1 MTISG
6 QDARDSKA
14 KLGDRIGARWRWLIV
29 AVLLLFVINNLVGLV
44 VGSLGLIAFA
54 NRIAGR
60 VLSARRVVQQVQQIM
75 SDPDD
80 RGEDV

>member
-14 KLGDRIGARWRWLIV
+14 KLGDRIGARWRWLIA
-29 AVLLLFVINNLVGLV
+29 AVLLLFVINNLVGLL

-80 RGEDV
+80 PGEDV

>member
-80 RGEDV
+80 PGEEV

>member
-6 QDARDSKA
+6 QDSRDWEE
-14 KLGDRIGARWRWLIV
+14 KLGAWIGAWWRWLFV

-75 SDPDD
+75 NDPDD
-80 RGEDV
+80 PGEEV